1 MVTALKSTLHLL
13 WLRVQ
18 EPRALSAIYFF
29 AYLVIS
35 ILGLAVVIDPPRT
48 IQSSIGHAL
57 LIAWG
62 TMLLIGG
69 ALGSV
74 SVLPGIW
81 WMERAATGFCM
92 TAIAIYGATVCFMP
106 VTQVSIRIASLCF
119 IIFAL
124 LAFATRLVKI
134 RHFAYDPE
142 K

>member
-1 MVTALKSTLHLL
+1 MRSTLQIL

-48 IQSSIGHAL
+48 VQSSIGHV
-57 LIAWG
+57 
-62 TMLLIGG
+62 LLIGWG
-69 ALGSV
+69 SMLLVGGLLGTI

-92 TAIAIYGATVCFMP
+92 TAIAIYGVTVCFQP
-106 VTQVSIRIASLCF
+106 VTQVSVRIASLCF
-119 IIFAL
+119 IIFAI